1 MCAMLKTGANK
12 ISVYLRKSDVVKGKV
27 CKLLIAM
34 HAQSFFNTPKLH
46 RGRYKLGQN
55 EDTYK
60 EE

>member
-1 MCAMLKTGANK
+1 MCAMLKIGANK

-46 RGRYKLGQN
+46 RGR
-55 EDTYK
+55 
-60 EE
+60 